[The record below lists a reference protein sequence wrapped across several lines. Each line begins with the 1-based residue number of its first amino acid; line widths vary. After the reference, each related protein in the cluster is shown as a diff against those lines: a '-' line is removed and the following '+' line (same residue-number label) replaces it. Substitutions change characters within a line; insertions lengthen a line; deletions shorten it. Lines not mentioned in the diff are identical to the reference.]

1 MLFFTFVVDIGANT
15 LFLLIYYGTSLLRNE
30 VTAPSST
37 HMKFVS
43 YSGMAVP
50 LHGYDSS
57 SSWERRFLFMGT
69 TVPLHGNDGS
79 SSWERRFLFMG
90 TMVSLHGN
98 DGFPSWERWF
108 LFMGTVVPFYRHCI
122 ISL

>member
-1 MLFFTFVVDIGANT
+1 MLFFAFVVDIGANA

-57 SSWERRFLFMGT
+57 PSWERRFLFMGT
-69 TVPLHGNDGS
+69 TVPLHGNDGFP
-79 SSWERRFLFMG
+79 SWERRFPFMG
-90 TMVSLHGN
+90 TTVSLHGN
-98 DGFPSWERWF
+98 GRSF
-108 LFMGTVVPFYRHCI
+108 L
-122 ISL
+122 

>member
-1 MLFFTFVVDIGANT
+1 MLFSTFVVDIGANA

-50 LHGYDSS
+50 LHG
-57 SSWERRFLFMGT
+57 
-69 TVPLHGNDGS
+69 
-79 SSWERRFLFMG
+79 
-90 TMVSLHGN
+90 N

>member
-1 MLFFTFVVDIGANT
+1 MLFFTFVVDIGANA

-57 SSWERRFLFMGT
+57 SL
-69 TVPLHGNDGS
+69 
-79 SSWERRFLFMG
+79 WERRFLFMG

>member
-1 MLFFTFVVDIGANT
+1 MLFFTFVVDIGANA

-57 SSWERRFLFMGT
+57 PSWERQFLFMGT
-69 TVPLHGNDGS
+69 T
-79 SSWERRFLFMG
+79 
-90 TMVSLHGN
+90 VSLHGN
-98 DGFPSWERWF
+98 DGFPSWERSF
-108 LFMGTVVPFYRHCI
+108 LFIGTALSLYRHCI
-122 ISL
+122 ICLSLSKRHYC